1 MHLVTL
7 RVDGWGLDGL
17 HGGVGAQNY
26 VADSVVHDRPAY
38 CCLTE
43 VDAPLASRFGLILL
57 VGTRGGVAVNQDAEP
72 ALVINPCRA
81 TCARRV

>member
-1 MHLVTL
+1 MHPVTL

-43 VDAPLASRFGLILL
+43 VDAPLA
-57 VGTRGGVAVNQDAEP
+57 
-72 ALVINPCRA
+72 
-81 TCARRV
+81 